1 MFDRE
6 QSCFVQRLSRN
17 DLKLPRSERG
27 DLLKENLGQLE
38 VYEHRKRM
46 SDVRL
51 SKDNCKLSCQKWL
64 FSYCYSFF
72 RQI

>member
-38 VYEHRKRM
+38 V
-46 SDVRL
+46 
-51 SKDNCKLSCQKWL
+51 
-64 FSYCYSFF
+64 
-72 RQI
+72 